1 MTRPASPGLVAR
13 SDDRPG
19 PRVTAVLESL
29 ARQHASGVL
38 EIDGNPAGVIYLD
51 QGQITY
57 AQASWVPDLAARF
70 CASQQPPADVRA
82 LLLGGDPGGGDPGGS
97 DRGGADRDRDL
108 GMILLSCVSRTE
120 LQELLRSVIV
130 DAVLALT
137 VPLSSDA
144 AVSGIRFEAPR
155 AHWASAFARLPLDS
169 VREETVCR
177 AARLARYQVS
187 RTSTVSLRDLDHG
200 AVVLTRE
207 QWAVASRVGRSSTV
221 RDLAWRSG
229 LALCDTIECVAG
241 LVRAGVCTLGPAL
254 AASNPPAGHP
264 STGSSPASASPPSPG
279 FAGASSPAPVSPSSP
294 APVSAPARAPAG
306 SPARAPSSPASVAQP
321 GAEPVLVPVPGV
333 PEPLPRRCPGTHL
346 ASELSAARDKVQPGT
361 GMPRATGPVPGS
373 YTPPPPDVLHRLLD
387 GLRNLK

>member
-1 MTRPASPGLVAR
+1 MTRPANPSPVAR

-82 LLLGGDPGGGDPGGS
+82 LLLAG
-97 DRGGADRDRDL
+97 DRGGGARGRDL
-108 GMILLSCVSRTE
+108 GAILLSCVSRTE

-137 VPLSSDA
+137 VPLSGDA

-200 AVVLTRE
+200 AMVLTRE
-207 QWAVASRVGRSSTV
+207 QWAVASRVGRTSTV

-229 LALCDTIECVAG
+229 LALCDTIECVAR

-254 AASNPPAGHP
+254 AASNPPAG
-264 STGSSPASASPPSPG
+264 
-279 FAGASSPAPVSPSSP
+279 PSSP
-294 APVSAPARAPAG
+294 ACVPVSPAG
-306 SPARAPSSPASVAQP
+306 AAQP
-321 GAEPVLVPVPGV
+321 GTEPVLLPAPGV
-333 PEPLPRRCPGTHL
+333 PEPLPRRRPGTHL
-346 ASELSAARDKVQPGT
+346 ASELSAAGNEMQPGT
-361 GMPRATGPVPGS
+361 RMPRATGPVPGS

-387 GLRNLK
+387 GLRNL

>member
-1 MTRPASPGLVAR
+1 MGMTRPANPSPVAR

-51 QGQITY
+51 HGQITY

-70 CASQQPPADVRA
+70 CASRQPPADVRA
-82 LLLGGDPGGGDPGGS
+82 LLLGGDRVGGEWDGGARGGGARGGGDRDGG
-97 DRGGADRDRDL
+97 DRDGGARSRDL
-108 GMILLSCVSRTE
+108 GAILLSCMSRTE

-137 VPLSSDA
+137 VPLSGDA

-177 AARLARYQVS
+177 AARMARYQVS
-187 RTSTVSLRDLDHG
+187 RTSTVSLRDLDHD
-200 AVVLTRE
+200 AMVLTRE
-207 QWAVASRVGRSSTV
+207 QWAVASRVGRTSTV

-229 LALCDTIECVAG
+229 LALCDTIECVAR

-254 AASNPPAGHP
+254 AASNAPASTP
-264 STGSSPASASPPSPG
+264 SQAPGGTSSSGSAAASAS
-279 FAGASSPAPVSPSSP
+279 ASS
-294 APVSAPARAPAG
+294 
-306 SPARAPSSPASVAQP
+306 RAPSSARVSPAGAAQP
-321 GAEPVLVPVPGV
+321 GTTPVPLPAPEA
-333 PEPLPRRCPGTHL
+333 PEPLPRRRPGTHL
-346 ASELSAARDKVQPGT
+346 ASELSAARDEIQAGA
-361 GMPRATGPVPGS
+361 GGPWPALPIPPTYS
-373 YTPPPPDVLHRLLD
+373 PPPPDVLHRLLD

>member
-1 MTRPASPGLVAR
+1 MTRPAHPGLEAR
-13 SDDRPG
+13 SNERPG

-29 ARQHASGVL
+29 ARQQASGVL

-51 QGQITY
+51 RGQITY

-70 CASQQPPADVRA
+70 CASAQPPADVRA
-82 LLLGGDPGGGDPGGS
+82 LVLGGDLDGS
-97 DRGGADRDRDL
+97 DWSRDL
-108 GMILLSCVSRTE
+108 GTILLSCVSRTE

-169 VREETVCR
+169 VREETVRR
-177 AARLARYQVS
+177 AARLARYQIS

-200 AVVLTRE
+200 AMVLTRE
-207 QWAVASRVGRSSTV
+207 QWAVASRVGRTSTV

-229 LALCDTIECVAG
+229 LALCDTIECVAR
-241 LVRAGVCTLGPAL
+241 LVRAGVCTLGSPPTASTVPASTPSSGC
-254 AASNPPAGHP
+254 APPHAPASSPVPGPAP
-264 STGSSPASASPPSPG
+264 ASSPASTPLSASAAASPSTSSWAPASARVSP
-279 FAGASSPAPVSPSSP
+279 AGA
-294 APVSAPARAPAG
+294 
-306 SPARAPSSPASVAQP
+306 AQS
-321 GAEPVLVPVPGV
+321 GTETVMLPVPGV
-333 PEPLPRRCPGTHL
+333 PEPLPRRRPGTHL
-346 ASELSAARDKVQPGT
+346 ASELSAARDEVQSGT

>member
-1 MTRPASPGLVAR
+1 MTRPANPGPVAR

-82 LLLGGDPGGGDPGGS
+82 LLLGGDRGGGD
-97 DRGGADRDRDL
+97 RGRDL
-108 GMILLSCVSRTE
+108 GAILLSCVSRTE

-137 VPLSSDA
+137 MPLSGDA

-200 AVVLTRE
+200 AMVLTRE
-207 QWAVASRVGRSSTV
+207 QWAVASRVGRTSTV

-229 LALCDTIECVAG
+229 LALCDTIECVAR

-254 AASNPPAGHP
+254 AASNTPASTP
-264 STGSSPASASPPSPG
+264 SSAPSSASAAASAS
-279 FAGASSPAPVSPSSP
+279 ASSG
-294 APVSAPARAPAG
+294 APASPPG
-306 SPARAPSSPASVAQP
+306 SPAGAAQP
-321 GAEPVLVPVPGV
+321 GTEPVLLPAPGV
-333 PEPLPRRCPGTHL
+333 PEPLPRRRPGTHL
-346 ASELSAARDKVQPGT
+346 ASELSAARDELQPGT

>member
-1 MTRPASPGLVAR
+1 MTRPAKPSSVAR
-13 SDDRPG
+13 SNDRPG

-82 LLLGGDPGGGDPGGS
+82 LLLGDDRGGGDWGRG
-97 DRGGADRDRDL
+97 DWGGGARGRDL
-108 GMILLSCVSRTE
+108 GAILLSCMSRTE

-130 DAVLALT
+130 NAVLALT
-137 VPLSSDA
+137 VPLSGDA

-177 AARLARYQVS
+177 AARMARYQVS

-200 AVVLTRE
+200 AMVLTRQ
-207 QWAVASRVGRSSTV
+207 QWAVASRVGRTSTV

-229 LALCDTIECVAG
+229 LALCDTIECVAR

-254 AASNPPAGHP
+254 AASNAQATTPSSGSGPAP
-264 STGSSPASASPPSPG
+264 
-279 FAGASSPAPVSPSSP
+279 AGASSPAPGGTPSSG
-294 APVSAPARAPAG
+294 SAATSASASSG
-306 SPARAPSSPASVAQP
+306 APSSARVSPAGAAQP
-321 GAEPVLVPVPGV
+321 GTEPVLLPAPGV
-333 PEPLPRRCPGTHL
+333 PEPLPRRRPGTHL
-346 ASELSAARDKVQPGT
+346 ASELSAARDEVQPGA
-361 GMPRATGPVPGS
+361 GGPRPALPVPPRYS
-373 YTPPPPDVLHRLLD
+373 PPPPDVLHRLLD

>member
-1 MTRPASPGLVAR
+1 MTRPANPSPVAR

-82 LLLGGDPGGGDPGGS
+82 LLLGGDWDDRDGGDWGGAARGGAARGGGDRS
-97 DRGGADRDRDL
+97 RDL
-108 GMILLSCVSRTE
+108 GAILLSCMSRAE

-137 VPLSSDA
+137 VPLSGDA

-177 AARLARYQVS
+177 AARMARYRVS

-200 AVVLTRE
+200 AMVLTRE
-207 QWAVASRVGRSSTV
+207 QWAVASRVGRTSTV

-229 LALCDTIECVAG
+229 LALCDTIECVAR

-254 AASNPPAGHP
+254 AASNAQASAPSSGSVPAPAG
-264 STGSSPASASPPSPG
+264 
-279 FAGASSPAPVSPSSP
+279 
-294 APVSAPARAPAG
+294 APARAT
-306 SPARAPSSPASVAQP
+306 SSPAGAAQP
-321 GAEPVLVPVPGV
+321 GTEPVPLPAPGV
-333 PEPLPRRCPGTHL
+333 PEPLPRRRPGTHL
-346 ASELSAARDKVQPGT
+346 ASELSAARDQVQPGAGGT
-361 GMPRATGPVPGS
+361 RPALPVPPRYS
-373 YTPPPPDVLHRLLD
+373 PPPPDVLHRLLD

>member
-1 MTRPASPGLVAR
+1 
-13 SDDRPG
+13 
-19 PRVTAVLESL
+19 VLESL

-82 LLLGGDPGGGDPGGS
+82 LLLGGDRGGGDPGGGDPGGGDPGGGDPGGG
-97 DRGGADRDRDL
+97 DRSRDL
-108 GMILLSCVSRTE
+108 GAILLSCMSRTE

-137 VPLSSDA
+137 VPLSGDA

-177 AARLARYQVS
+177 AARMARYQVS

-200 AVVLTRE
+200 AMVLTRE
-207 QWAVASRVGRSSTV
+207 QWAVASRVGRTSTV

-229 LALCDTIECVAG
+229 LALCDTIECVAR

-254 AASNPPAGHP
+254 AASNA
-264 STGSSPASASPPSPG
+264 PASTPSSGSAVAPAST
-279 FAGASSPAPVSPSSP
+279 SSPAPGSTPTGGSAAASASTSSRAP
-294 APVSAPARAPAG
+294 ASAPASSAG
-306 SPARAPSSPASVAQP
+306 MAQP
-321 GAEPVLVPVPGV
+321 RTEPALLPAPGAH
-333 PEPLPRRCPGTHL
+333 EPLPRRRPGTHL
-346 ASELSAARDKVQPGT
+346 ASELSAARDEVQPGAR
-361 GMPRATGPVPGS
+361 GPRPALPVPPRYS
-373 YTPPPPDVLHRLLD
+373 PPPPDVLHRLLD